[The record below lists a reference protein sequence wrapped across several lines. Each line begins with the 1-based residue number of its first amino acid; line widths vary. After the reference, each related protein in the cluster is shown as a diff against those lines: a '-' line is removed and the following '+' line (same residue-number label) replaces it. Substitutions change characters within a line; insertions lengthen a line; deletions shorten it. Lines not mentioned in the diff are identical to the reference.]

1 MKNHRTGDQIL
12 NTVWDALLGYRENCI
27 STDDELWD
35 EICLSMKYIE
45 FAMGYER
52 DGSGNLVYDGNI
64 DSYDLDEWEY
74 NYE

>member
-27 STDDELWD
+27 SIDDELWD

-52 DGSGNLVYDGNI
+52 DGSGNLVYDG
-64 DSYDLDEWEY
+64 DTDLLDEWEY